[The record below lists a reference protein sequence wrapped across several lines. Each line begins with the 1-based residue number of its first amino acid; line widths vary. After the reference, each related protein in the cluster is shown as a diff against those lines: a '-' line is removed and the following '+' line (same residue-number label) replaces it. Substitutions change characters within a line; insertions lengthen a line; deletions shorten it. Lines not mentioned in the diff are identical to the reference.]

1 MIIPKKSLSQN
12 FLVDKNICS
21 KIINQTLI
29 NNKTILEIGPGLGF
43 LTDKILEKKPK
54 ILYLVEKDFNLFKI
68 LKEKYKAYD
77 NVKIIN
83 EDILN
88 INLNK
93 FDNLLIISNLPYN
106 VSTKII
112 LYLFSFN
119 KNINTMILMIQKEV
133 AYKFDY
139 LLPKMNKYKFLT
151 IIVSTYKRCFN
162 VSSKVFYPKPKVDS
176 TVVKFKF
183 YNKDLDLTKASTFSN
198 LIFKNIRKKISN
210 KINLNEENRNLI
222 SKRVDELSIDEI
234 LNIYNSF

>member
-139 LLPKMNKYKFLT
+139 LLPKKFQP
-151 IIVSTYKRCFN
+151 R
-162 VSSKVFYPKPKVDS
+162 
-176 TVVKFKF
+176 
-183 YNKDLDLTKASTFSN
+183 
-198 LIFKNIRKKISN
+198 RKSAA
-210 KINLNEENRNLI
+210 
-222 SKRVDELSIDEI
+222 
-234 LNIYNSF
+234 